1 MNKFLLLAT
10 ILLFVNGIAYSQ
22 QKSKNTSNQRAKI
35 AADIEYGTASFYHDK
50 FIGRQTANGELF
62 DQKKLTA
69 AHNNLPLGT
78 WIEVTNLNNNK
89 TVIVRVNDRLHKRNP
104 RLVDLSGA
112 AAEMLGIKGDSLIH
126 VKLEVVNNKVTKKK
140 KQNDEVVAAQ

>member
-1 MNKFLLLAT
+1 MNKT
-10 ILLFVNGIAYSQ
+10 IVLTLVCALLFTGLAHAQ
-22 QKSKNTSNQRAKI
+22 QKRTASKSTRNKKTAP
-35 AADIEYGTASFYHDK
+35 IEYGTASFYHDK

-78 WIEVTNLNNNK
+78 WIEVTNLRNNK
-89 TVIVRVNDRLHKRNP
+89 TVVVKVNDRLHKRNP

-112 AAEMLGIKGDSLIH
+112 AAEMLGIKGDSLIQ
-126 VKLEVVNNKVTKKK
+126 VKVEVVKNKRIK
-140 KQNDEVVAAQ
+140 